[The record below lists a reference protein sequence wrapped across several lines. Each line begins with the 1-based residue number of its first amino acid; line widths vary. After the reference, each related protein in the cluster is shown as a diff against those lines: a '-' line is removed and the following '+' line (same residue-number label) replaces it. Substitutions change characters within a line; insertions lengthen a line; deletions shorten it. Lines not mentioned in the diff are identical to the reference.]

1 MNKNHF
7 SSVLL
12 AALSS
17 VIVLS
22 TCWEFWL
29 EDVFASVVMNE
40 HEPESFGKR
49 VEYVISITVFVAI
62 SLIFP
67 AMVGFRLIDN
77 HNRLIDEIKRLSEQD
92 YLTGL
97 DNRRKI
103 HEIIEHEILR
113 SKRYDSVFTVILID
127 IDDFKATN
135 DTFGHNAGDQLLI
148 DISDVIRRTIRESD
162 NVGRW
167 GGEEFLVFCPETG
180 LDGAIS
186 IAEKLRSNIEAT
198 MFALAGYKTASLGVA
213 RVNPGDTVKSLISRA
228 DNALYAAKTS
238 GKNKVISECAS

>member
-7 SSVLL
+7 SFVLL
-12 AALSS
+12 AALST

-22 TCWEFWL
+22 ACWQFWL
-29 EDVFASVVMNE
+29 EDVIAGVVITG
-40 HEPESFGKR
+40 HEPDSFSR
-49 VEYVISITVFVAI
+49 RLEYVISITVFVAI

-77 HNRLIDEIKRLSEQD
+77 HNRLIDQIKRLSEQD

-97 DNRRKI
+97 NNRRKI
-103 HEIIEHEILR
+103 HEIVENEIFR
-113 SKRYDSVFTVILID
+113 AKRYDSGFTVILLD

-135 DTFGHNAGDQLLI
+135 DTFGHNVGDQLLV
-148 DISDVIRRTIRESD
+148 DISDIIRHTIRESD

-167 GGEEFLVFCPETG
+167 GGEEFLIFCPVTE
-180 LDGAIS
+180 LEGAVS
-186 IAEKLRSNIEAT
+186 LAEKLRVNIEAT
-198 MFALAGYKTASLGVA
+198 EFADAGHKTASFGVA
-213 RVNPGDTVKSLISRA
+213 RVKPGDTVKSLISRA

-238 GKNKVISECAS
+238 GKNKVVASE

>member
-7 SSVLL
+7 SFVML

-29 EDVFASVVMNE
+29 EDAIAGAMIAG
-40 HEPESFGKR
+40 HEPESFGR
-49 VEYVISITVFVAI
+49 RIEYVISITVFVAI

-67 AMVGFRLIDN
+67 ALVGFRLIDN

-97 DNRRKI
+97 NNRRKI
-103 HEIIEHEILR
+103 HEIIENEIFR
-113 SKRYDSVFTVILID
+113 SKRYNTVFTVILLD

-135 DTFGHNAGDQLLI
+135 DTFGHNAGDQLLV
-148 DISDVIRRTIRESD
+148 DISDIIRSTIRESD
-162 NVGRW
+162 SVGRW
-167 GGEEFLVFCPETG
+167 GGEEFLVFCPETDM
-180 LDGAIS
+180 DGAVS
-186 IAEKLRSNIEAT
+186 LAEKLRVSIEANA
-198 MFALAGYKTASLGVA
+198 FENAGHKTASFGVA
-213 RVNPGDTVKSLISRA
+213 LITDDDTVKGLISRA
-228 DNALYAAKTS
+228 DHALYSAKS
-238 GKNKVISECAS
+238 LGKNRVIAST